1 MPTSIWRPIPDAAS
15 GPVGDGFGCSVG
27 HGFGCPIRLSFRC
40 PVRLSFRCPIRDGF
54 GCSVRHSFR
63 CAVRHDRVHQA
74 RFPTD
79 RLAAHPGLGG
89 DSEHILIVSNAPE
102 HPVLR
107 VSGGGDDAV
116 PAGPGGAYSDG
127 VVSHGVI
134 NGEDRVR
141 VTGCVRF
148 RIRRRVGSLRRSE
161 MIGEVGSDGQRP
173 GMWLRAGLVS
183 RRSRVGRPTRLA
195 PPRPRSA
202 FASPL
207 RTRSCQLIGAPLGRS
222 EKLHWRAS
230 LHPHLVDEAGIPI
243 ETVAYM
249 PQTAHYLC
257 VAHLEA
263 RTLGC
268 GDERTSDL
276 DHLEGIERRLFT
288 LLRVGRP

>member
-1 MPTSIWRPIPDAAS
+1 VPTSIWRPIPDAAS

-148 RIRRRVGSLRRSE
+148 RIRRRVGSPRRSE

-173 GMWLRAGLVS
+173 GKWLRAGLVS

-202 FASPL
+202 FASPY
-207 RTRSCQLIGAPLGRS
+207 SQLPIDRCAV
-222 EKLHWRAS
+222 
-230 LHPHLVDEAGIPI
+230 LVDPNSC
-243 ETVAYM
+243 TR
-249 PQTAHYLC
+249 AH
-257 VAHLEA
+257 
-263 RTLGC
+263 RFI
-268 GDERTSDL
+268 RTSSTRPGSPSKRL
-276 DHLEGIERRLFT
+276 LTCRRPGAT
-288 LLRVGRP
+288 SVTTSGPIRRPVVPN